1 MESALHTLQQQMQE
15 AQADLGRLCS
25 AQAELSGEI
34 EMVSD
39 STENLQWGLI
49 NMGGYTNFNAL
60 TPSQRRHR
68 YTLER
73 ANMVASRTMGM
84 QRYMSSV
91 RHQNRGVIH
100 GADDTDMGQ
109 EEEESE
115 GEELNEDNIFT
126 P

>member
-1 MESALHTLQQQMQE
+1 
-15 AQADLGRLCS
+15 
-25 AQAELSGEI
+25 
-34 EMVSD
+34 
-39 STENLQWGLI
+39 
-49 NMGGYTNFNAL
+49 
-60 TPSQRRHR
+60 
-68 YTLER
+68 
-73 ANMVASRTMGM
+73 MGM